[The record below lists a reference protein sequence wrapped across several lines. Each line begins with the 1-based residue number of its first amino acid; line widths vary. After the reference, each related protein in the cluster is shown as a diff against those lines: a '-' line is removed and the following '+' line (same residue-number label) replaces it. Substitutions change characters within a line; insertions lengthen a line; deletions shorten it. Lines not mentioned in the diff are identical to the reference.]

1 MRVDGVVPFSVELVS
16 ADVCHSQLGV
26 AYFDAF
32 WVLVQIDLSVY
43 FQSCFR
49 GCRRDEIEDGLETG
63 QRLAFPVHAD
73 ETEKPM
79 FDLVPFA
86 GAGRKMRHHNGDL
99 NFITKILE
107 LVFQRRNRLPLLPP
121 PSAVII
127 NWVAWG

>member
-26 AYFDAF
+26 AYFDSF

-49 GCRRDEIEDGLETG
+49 CCRGNEIKDGFKTG
-63 QRLAFPVHAD
+63 ERLAFPVHTD
-73 ETEKPM
+73 EAEKPM

-86 GAGRKMRHHNGDL
+86 GARRKM
-99 NFITKILE
+99 
-107 LVFQRRNRLPLLPP
+107 
-121 PSAVII
+121 
-127 NWVAWG
+127 